1 MTRNRT
7 RHHLDGDGSAPA
19 PAMSRRVALGRMAA
33 LPLVAALPVGLAAC
47 NRGPKCDDT
56 TGLSPEDAKVRTEV
70 AAYVEKSP
78 DITKYCSTCVQFTA
92 GGSDACG
99 TCKVVKGPINPEG
112 TCKLYVAKP
121 S

>member
-7 RHHLDGDGSAPA
+7 RYPLDGDGSAP
-19 PAMSRRVALGRMAA
+19 PTAMSRRMALGRMAA
-33 LPLVAALPVGLAAC
+33 LPLVAALPAGLAAC

-56 TGLSPEDAKVRTEV
+56 TGLSPEDVKVRAEV

-78 DITKYCSTCVQFTA
+78 DITKYCSSCVQFNP

-112 TCKLYVAKP
+112 TCKLHVPKP
-121 S
+121 A